1 MANRGI
7 PAVQWNTRDYQLKA
21 KLDVLNGLPV
31 ILKTTNYLL
40 DWRRQGGGPQIDLD
54 VPLWFA

>member
-1 MANRGI
+1 
-7 PAVQWNTRDYQLKA
+7 VQWNTRDYQLKA

-31 ILKTTNYLL
+31 ILKTTIYLL
-40 DWRRQGGGPQIDLD
+40 DWRRQGGVPQIDLD